1 MRELPG
7 YRPWLQIGPNRSK
20 GQDFRLMPCHEHP
33 GAIQLSPTFRPFA
46 WCRGSWCSPFGSSF
60 SAALKELAGDDV
72 SRTLQHF
79 FWKIIFFIFF
89 HFFFQVLCLLLRR
102 SFQCL
107 CEFQHLVPAAE
118 APLSSGVTL
127 GQVLRFTQAVP
138 CNWSF
143 NLWPTKTGI
152 SLTKT
157 RYATVI
163 EQHTVGY
170 INRNNE
176 NLGTSPEFHPQDI
189 HHLLFH
195 SCTML
200 HHCLG
205 TYINL

>member
-1 MRELPG
+1 
-7 YRPWLQIGPNRSK
+7 
-20 GQDFRLMPCHEHP
+20 
-33 GAIQLSPTFRPFA
+33 
-46 WCRGSWCSPFGSSF
+46 
-60 SAALKELAGDDV
+60 V

-79 FWKIIFFIFF
+79 FWKIISSKFFSI
-89 HFFFQVLCLLLRR
+89 FFQVLCLLLRR

-127 GQVLRFTQAVP
+127 GRVLRFTQAVP

-152 SLTKT
+152 FPTKI

-163 EQHTVGY
+163 EQQTVGY

-176 NLGTSPEFHPQDI
+176 NLGTSPEFDPQDV

-195 SCTML
+195 SCTIVL
-200 HHCLG
+200 ALILTYKACRLG
-205 TYINL
+205 GKASDPPGVATQIGPDSFKNASTIPASFNELDAPISHEGALLLYQGLGINLE